1 MPTPFPHRY
10 DVRFEAWGPEGWL
23 TSGIRPPIEGGAPL
37 EFDGR
42 GDVWSPEHLLL
53 SSLALCHFTTFRALA
68 RKARLAVIRYK
79 GKADGELSKTAEG
92 LAFTK
97 LELDVVVQVRPGDA
111 GRAEELLGAAK
122 KHCLVANTL
131 RVPVLLQA
139 RAEAATQ
146 DEEVPVGGR

>member
-10 DVRFEAWGPEGWL
+10 DVRLEAWGPEGWV
-23 TSGIRPPIEGGAPL
+23 TSGIRPPIEGGAPV

-68 RKARLAVIRYK
+68 RKAGLDVIRYE

-97 LELDVVVQVRPGDA
+97 LTLDVAVQVRPGNSS
-111 GRAEELLGAAK
+111 RAEELLGAAK

-131 RVPVLLQA
+131 RVSVSLRARVEPVPRDETAPAGA
-139 RAEAATQ
+139 R
-146 DEEVPVGGR
+146 

>member
-1 MPTPFPHRY
+1 MPAPFPHRY

-68 RKARLAVIRYK
+68 RKAGLRVIRYK

-97 LELDVVVQVRPGDA
+97 LLLDVVVQVRPGDA
-111 GRAEELLGAAK
+111 DSAEELLARAER
-122 KHCLVANTL
+122 HCLVSNAL
-131 RVPVLLQA
+131 KMPVILKARVEPLP
-139 RAEAATQ
+139 Q
-146 DEEVPVGGR
+146 DEEAPVAH